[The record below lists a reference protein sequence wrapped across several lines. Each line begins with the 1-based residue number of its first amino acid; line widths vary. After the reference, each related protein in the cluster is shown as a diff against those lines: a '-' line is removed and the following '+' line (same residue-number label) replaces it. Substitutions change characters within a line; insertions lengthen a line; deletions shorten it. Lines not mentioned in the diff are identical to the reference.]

1 MDAHPEQQD
10 QCRAGIP
17 DRQRHE
23 GGQGRTDHQ
32 GGANTVEW
40 PEHGSEITPHCEQ
53 ALPELRSVRRLVL
66 GSVLVLVAAACATA
80 AGEGAGT
87 PTVTSPAATTSSP
100 TPTTT
105 LSQPTS
111 TTVPSGPPVGW
122 LAPNGVPLAVV
133 STDGDIVEALGS
145 CGETMTLEEGTPI
158 YEVDVLL
165 DPGHGGPVDTGA
177 MGFNGLAEKEIN
189 LRVGL
194 TTAELLAERGIAVML
209 TRVGDYPMPIP
220 VRTEYAE
227 LADAEVVV
235 SIHHNAPEAPA
246 SEIPGVEIF
255 VQQASAESQRLGGL
269 IHDETMEALAVFD
282 IDWDRAPDAGV
293 MTVINSDGEDA
304 YGMVR
309 RPSMPSVLVEL
320 GYIANDAEAHL
331 YRRPEYVPTAAL
343 ALANAIEKFL
353 TGDDTGAGLVQG
365 RDFDPNPGVGADRCV
380 DVDLEQPLY
389 PDVTAATL
397 RDSEGLYEFIVTM
410 SSPYDTEERHADA
423 FRVIGDDGIV
433 YAVEEL
439 EWTGVLPQP
448 ITASV
453 AGVAIP
459 DTVNRVTIEG
469 RDLVYGWGGGTV
481 EVPLP

>member
-1 MDAHPEQQD
+1 
-10 QCRAGIP
+10 
-17 DRQRHE
+17 
-23 GGQGRTDHQ
+23 
-32 GGANTVEW
+32 
-40 PEHGSEITPHCEQ
+40 
-53 ALPELRSVRRLVL
+53 
-66 GSVLVLVAAACATA
+66 
-80 AGEGAGT
+80 
-87 PTVTSPAATTSSP
+87 TTSLPAS
-100 TPTTT
+100 TTT
-105 LSQPTS
+105 SMQATS
-111 TTVPSGPPVGW
+111 TTMPSGPPVGW
-122 LAPNGVPLAVV
+122 LAPNGVPLAVT
-133 STDGDIVEALGS
+133 SFDDGSVETLGS
-145 CGETMTLEEGTPI
+145 CGDPITLETGTPI

-194 TTAELLAERGIAVML
+194 ATAEFLAAREIEVML

-227 LADAEVVV
+227 LVEAEVVV

-246 SEIPGVEIF
+246 SDIPGVEIF
-255 VQQASAESQRLGGL
+255 VQQASSDSQRLGGL
-269 IHDETMEALAVFD
+269 IYDETMEALDGFD

-293 MTVINSDGEDA
+293 MTVVNSSGEDA

-331 YRRPEYVPTAAL
+331 YRQPEYVPTAAI
-343 ALANAIEKFL
+343 ALANAIEQYL
-353 TGDDTGAGLVQG
+353 TGDDTGAGLVPG
-365 RDFDPNPGVGADRCV
+365 RDFDPNPGVGADRCI

-397 RDSEGLYEFIVTM
+397 RETEGLYEFIVTI
-410 SSPYDTEERHADA
+410 SSPQDSEERHADA

-439 EWTGVLPQP
+439 EWTGGEPQP
-448 ITASV
+448 FTATV
-453 AGVAIP
+453 TGLAIP
-459 DTVNRVTIEG
+459 ESVNRVTIEG